1 MCNGFQGRKH
11 STLVLGV
18 LSKGLE
24 GDYPNSVRYPNS
36 HKVRYLV
43 IVKVDGD
50 SYDKNWLWRDLFW
63 LS

>member
-50 SYDKNWLWRDLFW
+50 SYDKNWL
-63 LS
+63 